1 MKINN
6 IKLMNKQIKTFFVL
20 AFTLV
25 MSVTSC
31 LNEVSDPNGGGNALP
46 GNVESLD
53 SQVAAM
59 KISVGDLESV
69 SGALVGVAETLDVDA
84 LKAEL
89 ESCSA
94 SVQDHIASV
103 ESGAQ
108 AVASTLKALELQG
121 EIAEAVGALKAQIE
135 MIEANGK
142 TRVLTERIQTLEEGV
157 ASWLGDKF
165 ENYYLVESEHV
176 KISEL
181 GEITEAQSLSADAL
195 QSDVEAGLRVGDAT
209 EELAAMIQTV
219 GNNSQVIAKLSN
231 EFGALGSEI
240 KESYSNAIKS
250 AGSDS
255 KNALKSVNTKAA
267 AALKSSLPTLADLS
281 ARITALET
289 QLAEIAGRLT
299 KIETDVNALL
309 SKIQS
314 ITFMSEYSEDYAIA
328 YYNMSAAKV
337 SAPGKTYDGKNTRTP
352 VSTVDLNYMV
362 RPASAAAAV
371 TKDVVSIVGYYADQ
385 IQTNAIDPSRFVNFT
400 VNSVV
405 VTNAER
411 GIVTVTMSHDLK
423 DDFYYR
429 QTGAKCA
436 MYIATGMTD
445 ISSKFVELYPKDNSS
460 TVYVEGIKLNQDDFE
475 IDEGQTKTLTAVVN
489 PSSAT
494 NKTIKWTSS
503 NTEIATI
510 DQYSGVL
517 TAVKQG
523 NVTITAATNGIDE
536 WGDNLTASVNVK
548 VNPSIRL
555 GGPLYV
561 EVGKTAELSLDF
573 PPAMNVESKVWM
585 SSDDNMATVENGI
598 VTGVAHTYNQY
609 TFQYNPITITCI
621 VNGNI
626 TLTHEMS
633 VVVPQPKQ
641 IRLNNYADDVTTVS
655 MKVDQTISLA
665 GSILPENVDASLFR
679 LTYESDGGFAWI
691 GFDSGEIKTP
701 GSVGARYVYINVRNI
716 DKHTYMKSSVARTVI
731 VNVEPYYVETMK
743 FAQETISLQPGQTS
757 QISPILTSDVDGK
770 QPTYREMTWTSSNP
784 QVASVDAET
793 GLITTHTEGNT
804 VITATI
810 TPEAVPSG
818 TEPLHASF
826 TLIVETPVA
835 PINVGDFFYSDG
847 TWSTE
852 RDKTKTV
859 IGIIFS
865 NTPAT
870 ADPKLMTDYEEATH
884 GLVVGVD
891 EYNHFIGY
899 LSNAGWGSD
908 SGLAMKDRCDIFNE
922 GVSNGYT
929 NTFHLSNYSS
939 EKGDSGYKLDD
950 NTPVYWAE
958 LYHPTRGVLADVTT
972 ARPQSVSTW
981 YIPSY
986 NEMSLMR
993 ANLDKIN
1000 SSLNAAGGDTLSGV
1014 YWTSTFK
1021 QYGNNSG
1028 TLDVTAGY
1036 NMENGSWKTYV
1047 TGAYKQ
1053 MNPVRVV
1060 FAF

>member
-6 IKLMNKQIKTFFVL
+6 IKLMNKQIKAIFVL
-20 AFTLV
+20 TFTLV

-108 AVASTLKALELQG
+108 AVASTLKALELQA
-121 EIAEAVGALKAQIE
+121 EIAQTVGALKAQVE
-135 MIEANGK
+135 MLEANGM

-165 ENYYLVESEHV
+165 ENYYLVSSEQV
-176 KISEL
+176 RANEL
-181 GEITEAQSLSADAL
+181 GSIAEDQSISVDAL

-209 EELAAMIQTV
+209 EELAAMAKTV
-219 GNNSQVIAKLSN
+219 GNNSQALAKLSN
-231 EFGALGSEI
+231 EFGVLSSEV
-240 KESYSNAIKS
+240 KEVYSDAIKS
-250 AGSDS
+250 SDS
-255 KNALKSVNTKAA
+255 DTKSTLKSVNTKAA

-281 ARITALET
+281 SRITELKT
-289 QLAEIAGRLT
+289 QLDEIAGRLT
-299 KIETDVNALL
+299 EIETDVEGLL

-328 YYNMSAAKV
+328 YYEMSNAKI
-337 SAPGKTYDGKNTRTP
+337 SAPGKAYDGKSLRTP
-352 VSTVDLNYMV
+352 TKTVELNYMV

-371 TKDVVSIVGYYADQ
+371 PSAKVSVTGYYADQ
-385 IQTNAIDPSRFVNFT
+385 IQTNAIDPSRFINFT
-400 VNSVV
+400 VNSVA

-436 MYIATGMTD
+436 MYIATGKTD

-475 IDEGQTKTLTAVVN
+475 IDEGQTKNLTATVN

-494 NKTIKWTSS
+494 NKTVTWKSS

-523 NVTITAATNGIDE
+523 NVTITATTNGIDE

-573 PPAMNVESKVWM
+573 PPAMNIESKVWM
-585 SSDDNMATVENGI
+585 TSDNTKATVNDGI

-609 TFQYNPITITCI
+609 TYQYNPITITCI

-633 VVVPQPKQ
+633 VVVPQPRQ
-641 IRLNNYADDVTTVS
+641 IRLNSYGDDVKSVS
-655 MKVDQTISLA
+655 MKLDQTISLA
-665 GSILPENVDASLFR
+665 ASVLPANVDPAHYR
-679 LTYESDGGFAWI
+679 LTYESDGGLGWVN
-691 GFDSGEIKTP
+691 FDSGEIKNP
-701 GSVGARYVYINVRNI
+701 GSAGGRYVYIKVKNI
-716 DKHTYMKSSVARTVI
+716 DKHTYIKTSVERTMV
-731 VNVEPYYVETMK
+731 VRVDPYWVESVTLPETMTLAPNATATLTPV
-743 FAQETISLQPGQTS
+743 F
-757 QISPILTSDVDGK
+757 TSDVDGK
-770 QPTYREMTWTSSNP
+770 QPTNTSLTWTSSNP
-784 QVASVDAET
+784 SIVSVNSTTGEMTANAE
-793 GLITTHTEGNT
+793 GT
-804 VITATI
+804 VQITATTAEGAASGSAI
-810 TPEAVPSG
+810 KTATCMVTVKAPVAEVKVGDYYYSDDTWGSDPNPSG
-818 TEPLHASF
+818 
-826 TLIVETPVA
+826 
-835 PINVGDFFYSDG
+835 
-847 TWSTE
+847 
-852 RDKTKTV
+852 KTV
-859 IGIIFS
+859 VGVIFS
-865 NTPAT
+865 NANAVASDPRLLTDYPNCTNGLVLSTREYTSNYGLIRWDGYYDYAT
-870 ADPKLMTDYEEATH
+870 ARWFADRNAAFSTS
-884 GLVVGVD
+884 VV
-891 EYNHFIGY
+891 
-899 LSNAGWGSD
+899 
-908 SGLAMKDRCDIFNE
+908 
-922 GVSNGYT
+922 NGYALT
-929 NTFHLSNYSS
+929 KTYVDYISEYGSAYCTMFNTS
-939 EKGDSGYKLDD
+939 
-950 NTPVYWAE
+950 T
-958 LYHPTRGVLADVTT
+958 GVLA
-972 ARPQSVSTW
+972 AHSVSRPSKASEW

-986 NEMSLMR
+986 AEMVMMYEKK
-993 ANLDKIN
+993 DDIN
-1000 SSLNAAGGDTLSGV
+1000 SSLSKV
-1014 YWTSTFK
+1014 
-1021 QYGNNSG
+1021 SG
-1028 TLDVTAGY
+1028 TQLSNTSYWSSTLYDRHKNAGMGGNSSYHDADAFRFNMSTGTWDKSGNTA
-1036 NMENGSWKTYV
+1036 STP
-1047 TGAYKQ
+1047 A
-1053 MNPVRVV
+1053 PVRVV